1 MMSGGA
7 RGLLRDEAGRL
18 RLGWR
23 LALFLVLLAGLYT
36 ALESLLPDN
45 LAGQGATLLW
55 ASVLSGWALLAI
67 DGFPAAALGFP
78 LRREAFSEGWW
89 GLVLGCGAGAAV
101 VLPMAALGVVR
112 WSREGGGTIGA
123 FFTSA
128 VLSLALYGLLA
139 ASEEALLRGYPLQA
153 ISDALGSLLAVVL
166 SSVAFGLLHLANPEV
181 NWPGLLNATL
191 AGAFLGALYLRTG
204 SLWWASGAHLGWNWV
219 HGFLLDLPVSGL
231 DVADQP
237 FLQSRAEGPV
247 LLSGGAFGPE
257 GSLLATGV
265 LVALTAW
272 TWRTHMLAPASW
284 TATTPL
290 LATLQPATRPR
301 NQHTRGHT

>member
-1 MMSGGA
+1 
-7 RGLLRDEAGRL
+7 
-18 RLGWR
+18 
-23 LALFLVLLAGLYT
+23 
-36 ALESLLPDN
+36 
-45 LAGQGATLLW
+45 
-55 ASVLSGWALLAI
+55 
-67 DGFPAAALGFP
+67 
-78 LRREAFSEGWW
+78 
-89 GLVLGCGAGAAV
+89 VLGCGAGAAA

-123 FFTSA
+123 FVTSA
-128 VLSLALYGLLA
+128 VMSLALYGLLA
-139 ASEEALLRGYPLQA
+139 AAEEALLRGYPLQA
-153 ISDALGSLLAVVL
+153 ISDALGPLLAVVL
-166 SSVAFGLLHLANPEV
+166 SSVAFGLLHFANPEV
-181 NWPGLLNATL
+181 NWPGLLNTTL

-204 SLWWASGAHLGWNWV
+204 SLWWATGAHLGWNWV

-265 LVALTAW
+265 LIGLTVW
-272 TWRTHMLAPASW
+272 TWRTRMLAPAPW

-290 LATLQPATRPR
+290 LASLQPAPATRSR
-301 NQHTRGHT
+301 NEYN